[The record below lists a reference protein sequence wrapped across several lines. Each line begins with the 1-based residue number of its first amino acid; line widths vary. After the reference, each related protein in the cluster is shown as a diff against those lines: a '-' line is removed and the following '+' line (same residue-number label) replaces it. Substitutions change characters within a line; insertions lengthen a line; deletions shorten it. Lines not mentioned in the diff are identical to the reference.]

1 MVGRNISGWL
11 CRQNVSFNAKN
22 SPMQKNL
29 CMGDV
34 FINDKNYFLVVTLF
48 EADQAP

>member
-1 MVGRNISGWL
+1 MIFNIVFYNKSD
-11 CRQNVSFNAKN
+11 NIDDKKTPHAE
-22 SPMQKNL
+22 NL
-29 CMGDV
+29 CMGDI

>member
-1 MVGRNISGWL
+1 MIFNIVFYNKSD
-11 CRQNVSFNAKN
+11 NIDDKKN
-22 SPMQKNL
+22 SPMQKTL

>member
-11 CRQNVSFNAKN
+11 CRQNVRFNAKKLPHAEN
-22 SPMQKNL
+22 PMHR
-29 CMGDV
+29 GV